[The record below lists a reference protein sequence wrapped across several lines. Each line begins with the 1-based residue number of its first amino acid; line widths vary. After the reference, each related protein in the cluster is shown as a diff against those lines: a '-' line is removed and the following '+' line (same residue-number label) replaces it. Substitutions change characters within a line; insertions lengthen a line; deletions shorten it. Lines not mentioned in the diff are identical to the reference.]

1 MRVVHVVGIFALGL
15 ASGTALGYWLKKPV
29 EPAATA
35 HAATASV
42 APVAAQSPA
51 VKSAVKPASKS
62 RGRGRLSLSE
72 EDEQLV
78 ASVADP
84 RIWLET
90 WIASDAS
97 PENSRIAAALVN
109 RWAEIDV
116 HAALQFVIRAPR
128 FPARNAALI
137 GPLAMLGK
145 QDITAAEHWI
155 TTNLVLSDRREIGDS
170 VVQQVGEDNPAA
182 ALQLAFAP
190 DIPID
195 RDIFGGLIGQLARTD
210 SVAALAYFGR
220 LSEQGRTRAAGALV
234 RQWYEVDPAATLRWV
249 QSQHTQPHGRAAT
262 AGYLEAVATLTPERL
277 PDSLQQVGASSDDL
291 SFDSF
296 NFFSLSADAKL
307 ALLPHLP
314 QEERRLFL
322 SDLVDD
328 EIQRSPELA
337 WKLARESMDEKEAAE
352 IFARAWVSWQSSD
365 RKAAQ
370 EWIQTAQDPS
380 MRAALTRSVRLV
392 AATEDPKEFLA
403 SLNPAGPD
411 AQDTQLLN
419 RAIVAINNTDSA
431 AAAAWVTKLST
442 AVSSGVVASVASS
455 WMDDDDVAAL
465 QWINTLAV
473 GPQRDAALVGA
484 ANHWVNRDDLPKAS
498 IAISNISNPEQ
509 RTQAQWH
516 AFQRAFGRNREAA
529 AQWLAAQPIS
539 QEVKS
544 NWLTILSGRP

>member
-1 MRVVHVVGIFALGL
+1 MRVVHVVGIFVLGL
-15 ASGTALGYWLKKPV
+15 ASGTALGYWLRKPSASV
-29 EPAATA
+29 TTA
-35 HAATASV
+35 QAATASA
-42 APVAAQSPA
+42 APVAAQAPA
-51 VKSAVKPASKS
+51 VKSAAKPATKS
-62 RGRGRLSLSE
+62 RVRGRLPLSE

-90 WIASDAS
+90 WIANGAS
-97 PENSRIAAALVN
+97 PEHSHIASALVS
-109 RWAEIDV
+109 RWAESDV

-137 GPLAMLGK
+137 GPLAILGK

-155 TTNLVLSDRREIGDS
+155 KANLVLSDRREIGDS
-170 VVQQVGEDNPAA
+170 VVQQIGEDNPAA

-195 RDIFGGLIGQLARTD
+195 RYIFGGLIGQLARTD

-220 LSEQGRTRAAGALV
+220 LSEQGRASVAGGLV

-249 QSQHTQPHGRAAT
+249 QSQRAQPHGKAAT

-277 PDSLQQVGASSDDL
+277 ADSLRQVGASSDDL
-291 SFDSF
+291 GLDAF
-296 NFFSLSADAKL
+296 NLYSLSADAKL

-314 QEERRLFL
+314 AEERRLFL

-337 WKLARESMDEKEAAE
+337 WKLARESMDEKEAAD
-352 IFARAWVSWQSSD
+352 IFARAWVTWQSSD

-380 MRAALTRSVRLV
+380 MRAALTRAVRRV
-392 AATEDPKEFLA
+392 AATDDPKAFLA

-419 RAIVAINNTDSA
+419 QAIVAINNSDSA
-431 AAAAWVTKLST
+431 AAAAWITKLNT
-442 AVSSGVVASVASS
+442 AVSSRVVSSVASS

-498 IAISNISNPEQ
+498 VAISNISNPEQ

-516 AFQRAFGRNREAA
+516 AFQRAYGRNRETA

-539 QEVKS
+539 HEVKS
-544 NWLTILSGRP
+544 NWLTILGGRP